1 MKNQSYELI
10 ISSEDVEEL
19 NISIEF
25 YKSKKENLDIEF
37 VIEIEKTLDRI
48 VANPEQFPKVKKTP
62 IRKALVN
69 RFPFGNYF
77 AQKDSIINVL
87 AIFNF
92 SRNPKRLKKRF

>member
-1 MKNQSYELI
+1 VKNQNYELI
-10 ISSEDVEEL
+10 ISPEAVEEF
-19 NISIEF
+19 NASIEF

-37 VIEIEKTLDRI
+37 VNEIEKTLDRI
-48 VANPEQFPKVKKTP
+48 VANPEQFPKVKQKP

-69 RFPFGNYF
+69 RFPFGIYF